1 MERVRASLLVW
12 GRSLGMGEQQ
22 CLISWALMLY
32 NLENCDRDQL
42 SPDTASSWAEI
53 SGEMIV
59 TAVSVA
65 GAPGVS
71 SQLYTSLLAELE
83 RVVVAGLAF
92 PHLDLIGKLA
102 TDLMTDWPPSAV
114 LPATQLVLAAMYS
127 SHSPLTPEPSPR
139 PSPIT
144 DPETL
149 MLIMEQRRPVG
160 FGSTFTNS

>member
-1 MERVRASLLVW
+1 
-12 GRSLGMGEQQ
+12 MGEQQ

-102 TDLMTDWPPSAV
+102 TDLTTDWLPSAV
-114 LPATQLVLAAMYS
+114 LPTTLPVLAAMYS
-127 SHSPLTPEPSPR
+127 SHSPLNLEYSLGPVPSLTPR
-139 PSPIT
+139 P
-144 DPETL
+144 
-149 MLIMEQRRPVG
+149 
-160 FGSTFTNS
+160 

>member
-1 MERVRASLLVW
+1 MERVRADLLVRA
-12 GRSLGMGEQQ
+12 RSLGMGEQQ

-114 LPATQLVLAAMYS
+114 LPTTQLVLAAMYS
-127 SHSPLTPEPSPR
+127 SHSPLTPESSLGPVPSLTPR
-139 PSPIT
+139 P
-144 DPETL
+144 
-149 MLIMEQRRPVG
+149 
-160 FGSTFTNS
+160 